1 MSACEH
7 LWPANSPDLS
17 PLDFFF
23 WNAVTTELRKM
34 TPPPT
39 DLMSLRVA
47 LPKAV
52 ASVPRDQIHN
62 ACLSFRKR
70 LESCIEN
77 EGAVF
82 EHTIGKK

>member
-1 MSACEH
+1 
-7 LWPANSPDLS
+7 
-17 PLDFFF
+17 
-23 WNAVTTELRKM
+23 M

-52 ASVPRDQIHN
+52 ATVPRDQIHN

-77 EGAVF
+77 EGGIF
-82 EHTIGKK
+82 EHKIGKK